1 MPDHCCHCNNE
12 NKATAET
19 VPAESADDTFEAN
32 YAIDC
37 KQEISTEFI
46 KQCLPGDIHVSD
58 LKVIP
63 EQKMVGIVSNAAPS
77 LIIEAF
83 QAHGMDAILR
93 GSGKSN
99 SSAVCILEDFG
110 ESGNKTTY
118 ADSQIQ
124 GLVRI
129 VQIKD
134 DGGDNATMFDI
145 SLRGNIPAGEYVVSI
160 NESGDISQ
168 GLESTG
174 GTFYE
179 FKGRTLQ
186 CKVAPTPGLGR
197 GLVSA
202 HAFWGA
208 PVKTWEIIGRSFVV
222 RNLSTGTGLGGI
234 IARSAGAW
242 ENDKQVC
249 ACSGKTVWEERE
261 DAKKINI
268 N

>member
-1 MPDHCCHCNNE
+1 MPDHCCHCNKSQD
-12 NKATAET
+12 KATGT
-19 VPAESADDTFEAN
+19 TPAELPDDTFEAS

-37 KQEISTEFI
+37 KREISAEFI
-46 KQCLPGDIHVSD
+46 KQCLPGNINVKD

-93 GSGKSN
+93 GSGKPN

-110 ESGNKTTY
+110 KNGNTTTY
-118 ADSQIQ
+118 TDSQIQ
-124 GLVRI
+124 GLIRI

-134 DGGDNATMFDI
+134 DGDNATMFDI

-160 NESGDISQ
+160 NESGDISR

-174 GTFYE
+174 KPFYE
-179 FKGRTLQ
+179 FKDRTLQ

-261 DAKKINI
+261 DAKRINI